1 MAKSKTYDFGSFT
14 QALAQSGTEEDV
26 KSLYAQHFDL
36 KYNTKDRHDLYTPE
50 VLFEFKYEA
59 HFETRKNTARVLAQ
73 MLYYVRRLKFGLT
86 DKRISSYLCLADKKA
101 ALLLPTALW
110 KEFYTDPQ
118 DLYDWDLT
126 PSNPDTRL
134 IADLAQSDKLKN
146 AKVFSFES
154 QPDYEV
160 FYERLSLALKGTL
173 PLEGFDK
180 KLITE
185 ENFESVFVYWN
196 QIFGDSVRNGF
207 KTSRYFV
214 SDIQQGNTIFLKEQ
228 SKAFFRIGQSGEI
241 KEKKIFAKDY
251 EYFWEIY
258 ERVQEPAVMRSIL
271 AKIDRLTDETMR
283 RFHGEFFTPL
293 PFAQK
298 TLEYIEKTLG
308 KAWWK
313 TGKYRLWDMAAGTGN
328 LEYHLPTEALPFC
341 YLSTLYKEDVE
352 HCEKLFPKATIFQYD
367 YLNDDVGNVFLNG
380 SAHLFNI
387 TWKLPE
393 KLRQDLADPN
403 LTWIILINPPFA
415 TSSLAGTNETNKA
428 GVSDTKLRKMM
439 HKENL
444 GEVSRELFAQFLYR
458 IKYEFDNKKTFLGLF
473 STLKYLNSNN
483 DQKFRDTIFQFKF
496 ENGFAFSSANFSG
509 TSKASPFPVGF
520 LLWNLAEQT
529 PIEKQELR
537 LDVFNHQVEKIGVKE
552 IVVAH
557 RSNFLN
563 KWIKRPKGIKKFPPF
578 SSGITIKP
586 NTKDVRDRISEN
598 FIASL
603 MCASNDLQH
612 QNFTALL
619 SGPYVSAGSL
629 SIEPDNF
636 EKAMVVHA
644 VRRLPK
650 ATWLND
656 RDQFMQPQKEVP
668 LQFILDATVWNLYC
682 NSNQTVALKNINYK
696 NEIYQIENHFFP
708 FLKAEISQWKISDSD
723 VRDSLLA
730 HSEERFMAQW
740 LEKNKTQFS
749 KEALAVLAAGKALWQ
764 FYFER
769 LNELNTPKFKI
780 QTWDAGYWQVRN
792 ALADQNIGEKET
804 LFLKQKHNLLKAK
817 LLPQV
822 YELGFLAK
830 ENLEY

>member
-1 MAKSKTYDFGSFT
+1 M
-14 QALAQSGTEEDV
+14 
-26 KSLYAQHFDL
+26 
-36 KYNTKDRHDLYTPE
+36 
-50 VLFEFKYEA
+50 
-59 HFETRKNTARVLAQ
+59 
-73 MLYYVRRLKFGLT
+73 
-86 DKRISSYLCLADKKA
+86 KA
-101 ALLLPTALW
+101 
-110 KEFYTDPQ
+110 EY
-118 DLYDWDLT
+118 
-126 PSNPDTRL
+126 
-134 IADLAQSDKLKN
+134 
-146 AKVFSFES
+146 
-154 QPDYEV
+154 
-160 FYERLSLALKGTL
+160 
-173 PLEGFDK
+173 
-180 KLITE
+180 E
-185 ENFESVFVYWN
+185 ENS
-196 QIFGDSVRNGF
+196 
-207 KTSRYFV
+207 
-214 SDIQQGNTIFLKEQ
+214 FLQ
-228 SKAFFRIGQSGEI
+228 
-241 KEKKIFAKDY
+241 KK
-251 EYFWEIY
+251 
-258 ERVQEPAVMRSIL
+258 
-271 AKIDRLTDETMR
+271 
-283 RFHGEFFTPL
+283 HGIFFTPL

-298 TLEYIEKTLG
+298 ALEYVEKALG

-367 YLNDDVGNVFLNG
+367 YLNDDVGNVFLNRQ
-380 SAHLFNI
+380 AHLFNI

-415 TSSLAGTNETNKA
+415 TSSTAGFK
-428 GVSDTKLRKMM
+428 GDSKKDVSDTQVRKKM
-439 HKENL
+439 HEEGL

-473 STLKYLNSNN
+473 SKIKYLNSNN
-483 DQKFRDTIFQFKF
+483 DQRLRDQVFRYQF
-496 ENGFAFSSANFSG
+496 ENGFVFSSANFAG
-509 TSKASPFPVGF
+509 TSKTSAFPVGF
-520 LLWNLAEQT
+520 LFWNLDKENE
-529 PIEKQELR
+529 IEKQEIVV
-537 LDVFNHQVEKIGVKE
+537 DVFDSEVQKYTQKHIKTESREK
-552 IVVAH
+552 
-557 RSNFLN
+557 FLS
-563 KWIKRPKGIKKFPPF
+563 KWIKRESATEIFPPL
-578 SSGITIKP
+578 SSAITVKT
-586 NTKDVRDRISEN
+586 NTKDVRDRISKD
-598 FIASL
+598 FLASF
-603 MCASNDLQH
+603 MCVSNDFQH
-612 QNFTALL
+612 QSKTCFL
-619 SGPYVSAGSL
+619 SAPYVSAGAFSVT
-629 SIEPDNF
+629 PQNF
-636 EKAMVVHA
+636 EQAMVIHA

-656 RDQFMQPQKEVP
+656 RDQFMQPDKNLP
-668 LQFILDATVWNLYC
+668 TDFILDCAVWNLFSTT
-682 NSNQTVALKNINYK
+682 NLTASLRNISYK

-749 KEALAVLAAGKALWQ
+749 EEALAVLAAGKALWQ
-764 FYFER
+764 FYFEH